1 MIRSAGGGG
10 RWTPAQRLVVLSA
23 CLVAALTMS
32 CNAKPAVSRPSGQAG
47 AAATP
52 GGTPKPATLTFSI
65 FGPTWNTIER
75 LVAQKKGFFAAENLT
90 VDEVVAGGAAPICQ
104 QVTARAADVG
114 ECSVD
119 VMVQAVESGAPLESV
134 DVKSAAIQ
142 LSVLARPSISTWSE
156 LKGKTVMV
164 GGPKDASV
172 YEFHVMARANGL
184 KDSDYDFQYTGSSAN
199 RYLAL
204 KTGAVDAAMIASPF
218 AEQAEAAGYHRLGN
232 LLPQYLDASS
242 YIGGNLVVRR
252 DWAEAHPDE
261 LVRFIRAHFRAIDWL
276 YDPANK
282 DELYDIVKDYLHLNR
297 EDFDQLYQSSIVTD
311 KFWFRDG
318 RIQESAMQGVL
329 KALADV
335 GNLKEPLPPATKY
348 YDNTYV
354 NQALTSLGR

>member
-1 MIRSAGGGG
+1 LVTCLALSLAMSCSAK
-10 RWTPAQRLVVLSA
+10 PATSPLSGPTG
-23 CLVAALTMS
+23 AALT
-32 CNAKPAVSRPSGQAG
+32 P
-47 AAATP
+47 T
-52 GGTPKPATLTFSI
+52 GTPKPAKLTFSI

-90 VDEVVAGGAAPICQ
+90 VEEVVAGGAAPICQ
-104 QVTARAADVG
+104 QLAARAADVG

-142 LSVLARPSISTWSE
+142 LSVLSRPTISSWAG
-156 LKGKTVMV
+156 LKGKAVMV

-199 RYLAL
+199 RYAAL
-204 KTGAVDAAMIASPF
+204 RSGAVDAAMIASPF

-242 YIGGNLVVRR
+242 YIGGNLVVRK
-252 DWAEAHPDE
+252 DWANSHSDE
-261 LVRFIRAHFRAIDWL
+261 LTRFIRAHYRAIDWL

-282 DELYDIVKDYLHLNR
+282 DELYDIVKDYLKLNR
-297 EDFDQLYQSSIVTD
+297 EEFDQLYQSSIVAD

-318 RIQESAMQGVL
+318 RIKDSAMQGVL
-329 KALADV
+329 KELADV

-348 YDNTYV
+348 YDNTYA
-354 NQALTSLGR
+354 NRALASLGR

>member
-1 MIRSAGGGG
+1 MIRSG
-10 RWTPAQRLVVLSA
+10 RVGQVSAWRRRFAVLGS
-23 CLVAALTMS
+23 CLVAALALS
-32 CNAKPAVSRPSGQAG
+32 CIAKSGAPPPPGRTEAAGTPSGTA
-47 AAATP
+47 
-52 GGTPKPATLTFSI
+52 KPATLTVSI

-75 LVAQKKGFFAAENLT
+75 LVAQKKGLFAAENLT

-104 QVTARAADVG
+104 QLTARAADVG

-119 VMVQAVESGAPLESV
+119 VMIQAVESGAPLESV

-142 LSVLARPSISTWSE
+142 LSVLSKPGITSWAG

-204 KTGAVDAAMIASPF
+204 KTSAIDAAMIASPF
-218 AEQAEAAGYHRLGN
+218 AEQAEAAGYHRLGD
-232 LLPQYLDASS
+232 LLPNYLDASS
-242 YIGGNLVVRR
+242 YIGCNLVVRR
-252 DWAEAHPDE
+252 DWAEAHSDE
-261 LVRFIRAHFRAIDWL
+261 LVRFLRAHFRAIDWL

-282 DELYDIVKDYLHLNR
+282 DELYDIVKDYLHLSR
-297 EDFDQLYQSSIVTD
+297 QDFDQLYQSGIVTD

-335 GNLKEPLPPATKY
+335 GNLKEPLPAATKY

-354 NQALTSLGR
+354 NRALASLGR

>member
-1 MIRSAGGGG
+1 VNHSEGMGSLSASVSRIAVLG
-10 RWTPAQRLVVLSA
+10 TCLAAALVLSCNA
-23 CLVAALTMS
+23 RAGTSPPSSQTGTAGTPS
-32 CNAKPAVSRPSGQAG
+32 ANAKPAEV
-47 AAATP
+47 
-52 GGTPKPATLTFSI
+52 TFSI

-90 VDEVVAGGAAPICQ
+90 VNEVVAGGAAPICQ

-119 VMVQAVESGAPLESV
+119 VMIQAVESGAPLESV

-142 LSVLARPSISTWSE
+142 LSVLSKPGISSWAG

-164 GGPKDASV
+164 GGPKDATV

-184 KDSDYDFQYTGSSAN
+184 KDNDYDYQYAGSSAN
-199 RYLAL
+199 RYQAL
-204 KTGAVDAAMIASPF
+204 RSGAVDAAMIASPF
-218 AEQAEAAGYHRLGN
+218 SEQAEAAGYHRLGN
-232 LLPQYLDASS
+232 LLPNYLDASS

-252 DWAEAHPDE
+252 DWAETHSDV
-261 LVRFIRAHFRAIDWL
+261 LVRFLRAHFRAVDWL

-297 EDFDQLYQSSIVTD
+297 EEFDQLYQSSIVTD

-318 RIQESAMQGVL
+318 RIKDSAMQGVM
-329 KALADV
+329 KALTDV

-348 YDNTYV
+348 YDNAYV
-354 NQALTSLGR
+354 NQALASLGR